1 MISHYSATPRS
12 GDKNDDD
19 EEDDD
24 GGDGNNNNIIIK
36 KKNGR
41 KKTSP
46 SGLMTDGEEAAR
58 LPKWMETEKADVCY
72 PAFRSTTASSCKD
85 SLDDAENPKMFVQT
99 LDSNIITFER
109 VIDTKLSDIFR
120 YFSMHYLHRATTL
133 CENGRARPRLPL
145 STFEPPKKKQN
156 PGKQFNK
163 KDTQYHDHRERDH
176 KHDGGRRYQDRRSP
190 PRGEVSHA
198 SGQWASEHIGAHD
211 GD

>member
-1 MISHYSATPRS
+1 MWQAI
-12 GDKNDDD
+12 
-19 EEDDD
+19 E
-24 GGDGNNNNIIIK
+24 
-36 KKNGR
+36 GR
-41 KKTSP
+41 FGTRDP
-46 SGLMTDGEEAAR
+46 TD
-58 LPKWMETEKADVCY
+58 Y
-72 PAFRSTTASSCKD
+72 ASSHTGVLR
-85 SLDDAENPKMFVQT
+85 SRLDDAENPKMFVQT

-133 CENGRARPRLPL
+133 CENGRARPRLPPVEANPTGGTFARKCFVCKKPGYL
-145 STFEPPKKKQN
+145 VADCPENPNSGEKVSTFEPPKKKQN